1 MLGLPVVV
9 HPSQADES
17 APADW
22 PPERTVQELAHRKAA
37 AVREQR
43 LAAGDGPGI
52 VIGSDTIVA
61 LDSQILGKP
70 KDDDDAVRMLT
81 RLSGAWHSVY
91 TGLCCIGMADGQT
104 VVGHRVTRVRMREL
118 TPAQIRGYVAT
129 GEPRD
134 KAGAYGIQSLGSVL
148 VDRIDGCY
156 FNVVGLPL
164 SLLATQLEAFGI
176 VVP

>member
-9 HPSQADES
+9 HPSQADETT
-17 APADW
+17 PDDW
-22 PPERTVQELAHRKAA
+22 PPDRTVRELAHRKAA
-37 AVREQR
+37 AVREWRQS
-43 LAAGDGPGI
+43 ADGDSGI

-81 RLSGAWHSVY
+81 LLAGTWHDVH
-91 TGLCCIGMADGQT
+91 TGLCCIRMADGKT

-118 TPAQIRGYVAT
+118 SQEQVRGYVAT

-148 VDRIDGCY
+148 VERIDGCY

-164 SLLATQLEAFGI
+164 SLLAKQLEEFGI
-176 VVP
+176 TVP

>member
-17 APADW
+17 TPGDW
-22 PPERTVQELAHRKAA
+22 PPDRTVRELAHRKAA

-43 LAAGDGPGI
+43 QGVAFDSGI

-70 KDDDDAVRMLT
+70 KDDADAVRMLSMLAGT
-81 RLSGAWHSVY
+81 WHTVH
-91 TGLCCIGMADGQT
+91 TGLCCIGVSDGKT
-104 VVGHRVTRVRMREL
+104 VVGHGVTRVRMRQL
-118 TPAQIRGYVAT
+118 TQAQIRGYVAT
-129 GEPRD
+129 GESRD

-148 VDRIDGCY
+148 VERIEGCY

-164 SLLATQLEAFGI
+164 SLLATQLEEFGI
-176 VVP
+176 TVP